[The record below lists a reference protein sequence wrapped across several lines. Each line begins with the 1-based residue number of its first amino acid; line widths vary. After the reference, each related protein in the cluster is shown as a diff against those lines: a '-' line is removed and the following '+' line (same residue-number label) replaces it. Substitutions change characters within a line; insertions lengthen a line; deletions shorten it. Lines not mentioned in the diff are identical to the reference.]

1 MLALM
6 LALSA
11 FNYAARSLRWF
22 LMFRFVTPGA
32 PASAPGAMPRQLMV
46 YLAGFAF
53 TLTPGRA
60 GEVIRAWIAHKS
72 FGTPVETG
80 VSLVVADRFYDAIA
94 LAIILFAAGTMLG
107 SFPVA
112 AGITAAVLV
121 AAILIAGWLS
131 SASGLWLRAT
141 TAVPKLARYV
151 TGLQSAIVQFSF
163 VSRPRM
169 LSVLTLPSLAGW
181 GVQGLAPLIVL
192 RDMGFSLGIV
202 DSVFLFALAT
212 LVGGASFL
220 PGGLGGF
227 EATMIA
233 LLLAKGVPLA
243 TAVAATLLVRF
254 TTLWLGIALGVTM
267 LAAWSYGRRDRHDAG

>member
-1 MLALM
+1 
-6 LALSA
+6 
-11 FNYAARSLRWF
+11 
-22 LMFRFVTPGA
+22 
-32 PASAPGAMPRQLMV
+32 
-46 YLAGFAF
+46 
-53 TLTPGRA
+53 
-60 GEVIRAWIAHKS
+60 
-72 FGTPVETG
+72 
-80 VSLVVADRFYDAIA
+80 
-94 LAIILFAAGTMLG
+94 
-107 SFPVA
+107 
-112 AGITAAVLV
+112 
-121 AAILIAGWLS
+121 
-131 SASGLWLRAT
+131 
-141 TAVPKLARYV
+141 
-151 TGLQSAIVQFSF
+151 
-163 VSRPRM
+163 M